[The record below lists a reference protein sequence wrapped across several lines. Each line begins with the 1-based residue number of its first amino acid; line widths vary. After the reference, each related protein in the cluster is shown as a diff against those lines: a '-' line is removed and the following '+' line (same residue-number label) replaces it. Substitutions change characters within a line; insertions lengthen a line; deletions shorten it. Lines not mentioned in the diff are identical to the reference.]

1 MNVTKQMNYM
11 RHFIILMIGLVSFGT
26 AGFAAESMEDPVL
39 LRIGDETV
47 TVSEF
52 EEIYRK
58 NNVES
63 EVAES
68 KSPREYLDMY
78 INFRLKVKEAKAQGM
93 DTVSDFVEELS
104 GYRDQLAQQY
114 LVDNEVTEEL
124 IEEAWE
130 RSQYDIRASHILLNL
145 NEHAPPEDTLAVYEA
160 IMDARRR
167 ILEGESFD
175 AVAREVSDDPS
186 ARDSEA
192 TANRPARPG
201 NGGDLGYFTVFNMVY
216 PFETAA
222 YNTPVGEISMP
233 FRTQFGYHILKVT
246 NRLPAMGQARVAH
259 IMLMA
264 PQGTDEEE
272 LKEKEELI
280 FELHEKL
287 EAGADFGELVAE
299 YSEDRRSA
307 QQDGEMPPFTVNRM
321 VPQFIEAIHHLDEPG
336 DISEPV
342 RTDFGW
348 HIIRL
353 IEKDT
358 PPSYERAYSDLK
370 RKVEQGARSEL
381 GRDLVIDRLKD
392 EYELQENRDA
402 LKAFYDIVDGSIFEN
417 EWDVSKASHLDNTLA
432 EFGEQTLTQKDF
444 AAYLDENQRSENPI
458 DVSHYIQMKYNR
470 FLDDEILAYEDDH
483 LEEKYPEFKEIMN
496 EYHDGM
502 LLFEITDEK
511 VWSKAAADTTGLKT
525 FYDERA
531 GHQYQEPLDEI
542 RGTVIA
548 DYQNYLEE
556 QWLEELREKYDV
568 WINREALGRLSD
580 D

>member
-1 MNVTKQMNYM
+1 MNAV
-11 RHFIILMIGLVSFGT
+11 
-26 AGFAAESMEDPVL
+26 AMEDPVL
-39 LRIGDETV
+39 IRIDDEEI

-52 EEIYRK
+52 EKIYRQ

-63 EVAES
+63 EVAEA
-68 KSPREYLDMY
+68 KSPEEYLDMY
-78 INFRLKVKEAKAQGM
+78 INFRLKVKEAKARGM
-93 DTVSDFVEELS
+93 DTVSDFVEELN
-104 GYRDQLAQQY
+104 GYREQLAQQY

-130 RSQYDIRASHILLNL
+130 RSQYDIRVSHILMNL
-145 NEHAPPEDTLAVYEA
+145 NEHAPPEDTLAVYEEV
-160 IMDARRR
+160 MEARQR
-167 ILEGESFD
+167 IIDGESFK
-175 AVAREVSDDPS
+175 AVARDVSDDPS
-186 ARDSEA
+186 ARDREA
-192 TANRPARPG
+192 TANQPARPG

-222 YNTPVGEISMP
+222 YNTPEGEISMP
-233 FRTQFGYHILKVT
+233 FRTSFGYHVVKVT

-280 FELHEKL
+280 FELQDEL
-287 EAGADFGELVAE
+287 EAGADFGELAAE

-321 VPQFIEAIHHLDEPG
+321 VPQFIEAIHHLEEQG

-353 IEKDT
+353 IEKT
-358 PPSYERAYSDLK
+358 PPPSYEKAYSDLK
-370 RKVEQGARSEL
+370 SRVEQGARSEL
-381 GRDLVIDRLKD
+381 GRDLVIDRLKE
-392 EYELQENRDA
+392 EYDLQENRDA
-402 LKAFYDIVDGSIFEN
+402 LNAFYDIVDGSVFES
-417 EWDVSKASHLDNTLA
+417 EWDVSQASHLDDVMA
-432 EFGEQTLTQKDF
+432 EFGEKTITQQDF
-444 AAYLDENQRSENPI
+444 AAYIDENQKNENPI
-458 DVSHYIQMKYNR
+458 DVSHYIQMKYNH
-470 FLDDEILAYEDDH
+470 FLDEEILAYEDDR

-502 LLFEITDEK
+502 LLFEITDEQ
-511 VWSKAAADTTGLKT
+511 VWSKAAADTTGLRA
-525 FYDERA
+525 FYDQHA
-531 GHQYQEPLDEI
+531 GSQYQEPLDEI

-556 QWLEELREKYDV
+556 QWLGELREKYDV

>member
-68 KSPREYLDMY
+68 KSPGEYLDMY